1 MGGTM
6 KQLRLQINQLI
17 NDTRR
22 EWMREVLYNY
32 RITNKKLWYYY
43 GYQSSNKMKEDLLQ
57 EGSEQS
63 LTNQ

>member
-1 MGGTM
+1 M